1 MPAPDYGNEGAKLM
15 VTGWLAGPDLPA
27 CLTVPALPVLP
38 AAALPS
44 RVYLSSCLSSCLC
57 SVLCSDFLYYS
68 CNQPTPTY
76 LPALSCL
83 AAPLS
88 CLPAAPC
95 RHQQRHGV
103 DALGPGERP
112 LRPRALHLRSR
123 RAGVHLRGHQRV
135 GSCAEGVLRTASTCR
150 AYMRAAAARSPAKA
164 IPNILRHGTPGE
176 IPGGSPDCAFDPPM
190 PQLAMHCSCVHP
202 VQSGTPDNPRQMQR
216 SGMGR
221 QRWVVA
227 RMAGGGSWVE
237 MARK

>member
-1 MPAPDYGNEGAKLM
+1 MPAAPADKGKVRSYTLEGRQYGGVDQASILVKRGELNTVGEGMPAPDYGNEGAKLM
-15 VTGWLAGPDLPA
+15 VAGWLAGPDLPA

-38 AAALPS
+38 AVALPS

-135 GSCAEGVLRTASTCR
+135 CILQRVAAVGHPAEEPEHAL
-150 AYMRAAAARSPAKA
+150 
-164 IPNILRHGTPGE
+164 HG
-176 IPGGSPDCAFDPPM
+176 
-190 PQLAMHCSCVHP
+190 
-202 VQSGTPDNPRQMQR
+202 
-216 SGMGR
+216 
-221 QRWVVA
+221 
-227 RMAGGGSWVE
+227 
-237 MARK
+237 